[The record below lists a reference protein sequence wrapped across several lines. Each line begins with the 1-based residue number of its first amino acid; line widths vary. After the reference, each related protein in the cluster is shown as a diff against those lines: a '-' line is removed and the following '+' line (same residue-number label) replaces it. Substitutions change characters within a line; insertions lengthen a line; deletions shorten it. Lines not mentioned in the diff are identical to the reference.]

1 MALFHAWCKCI
12 AIAFMLVSFGY
23 AMPISRNNTNAL
35 SLNQEQNDGKSFK
48 MLRIGIWCYPLK
60 DGTALVI
67 ECIKD
72 MPAKMAGVQE
82 WDVIVSLG
90 GEKLTKENSLKKILQ
105 KYNMGETLVLGIV
118 RDGEMLSISLQLGE
132 QHKP

>member
-1 MALFHAWCKCI
+1 MTLLQAWCARI

-23 AMPISRNNTNAL
+23 AMPISRNNVSVL
-35 SLNQEQNDGKSFK
+35 SLSQEQNDGESFK
-48 MLRIGIWCYPLK
+48 VLRMGIWCYPLK

-82 WDVIVSLG
+82 WDVIISINR
-90 GEKLTKENSLKKILQ
+90 EELTKGNSLKKILQ
-105 KYNMGETLVLGIV
+105 KYNTGDTIVLGIV
-118 RDGEMLSISLQLGE
+118 RDKETLSISLQLGE
-132 QHKP
+132 QEKP